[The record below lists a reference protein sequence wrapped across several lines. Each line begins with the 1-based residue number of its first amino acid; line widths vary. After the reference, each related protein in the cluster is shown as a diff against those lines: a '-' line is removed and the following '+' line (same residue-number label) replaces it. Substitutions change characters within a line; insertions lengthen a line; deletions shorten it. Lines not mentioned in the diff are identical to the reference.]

1 MNYFKKS
8 LLNLAIEVLI
18 LSVFYII
25 VAYFKLDMFW
35 VFMMGSLAGYLVNE
49 TYIK

>member
-8 LLNLAIEVLI
+8 LLNLTLEVII
-18 LSVFYII
+18 LSIFFII
-25 VAYFKLDMFW
+25 STYFKLDTFW
-35 VFMMGSLAGYLVNE
+35 CFMIGSLAGYIVNE